1 MKKQVI
7 ILMELIIVVLLL
19 VISCKK
25 SDPEPDPV
33 DQDQIAWA
41 VGSVD
46 SNSYGTILKTIDG
59 GETWTRQIDTVLMK
73 EIGFSGLY
81 VMDKNNVWVVGSFN
95 TLLKTTDGGDTWVQ
109 VPTPANPS
117 NPNLVSISMLDQNTI
132 WVSGEHGVVMKT
144 LDGGTNWTLFDTNFF
159 HCGLMQGIHVIN
171 DQVVYAAGGIPDGG
185 NLVGFFARTLD
196 GGNSWDSISL
206 PDNYNK
212 HEWIGVKATDVNH
225 VIVYGEKGHFANT
238 VDGGLLWYIADPID
252 PGDINGLV
260 MLSDEIF
267 WAACDFD
274 QIYMTFNGGASWAY
288 QPTAD
293 VGPGNQYLVGI
304 DALDTKTA
312 LVIGTS
318 AGYPPKGKIMKT
330 TDGGNTWVL
339 KDTTNSY
346 MSNIAYAK
354 E

>member
-1 MKKQVI
+1 M
-7 ILMELIIVVLLL
+7 
-19 VISCKK
+19 
-25 SDPEPDPV
+25 
-33 DQDQIAWA
+33 
-41 VGSVD
+41 
-46 SNSYGTILKTIDG
+46 
-59 GETWTRQIDTVLMK
+59 
-73 EIGFSGLY
+73 
-81 VMDKNNVWVVGSFN
+81 
-95 TLLKTTDGGDTWVQ
+95 
-109 VPTPANPS
+109 PA
-117 NPNLVSISMLDQNTI
+117 
-132 WVSGEHGVVMKT
+132 
-144 LDGGTNWTLFDTNFF
+144 
-159 HCGLMQGIHVIN
+159 
-171 DQVVYAAGGIPDGG
+171 
-185 NLVGFFARTLD
+185 
-196 GGNSWDSISL
+196 
-206 PDNYNK
+206 
-212 HEWIGVKATDVNH
+212 
-225 VIVYGEKGHFANT
+225 
-238 VDGGLLWYIADPID
+238 
-252 PGDINGLV
+252 V